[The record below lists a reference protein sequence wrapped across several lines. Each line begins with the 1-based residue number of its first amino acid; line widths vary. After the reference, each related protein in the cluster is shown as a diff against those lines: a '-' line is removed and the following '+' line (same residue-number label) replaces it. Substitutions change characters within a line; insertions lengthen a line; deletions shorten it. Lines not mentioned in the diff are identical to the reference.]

1 MAWSPILSAEVARI
15 ATFFP
20 LMIMWHVWIACV
32 SGGVGCAGVRR
43 SGRGGEVHARFILP
57 LFRLQTQSAAVADSF
72 ELNLFLSN
80 LPRYRKE
87 RTKHH
92 NSTLRPNLHTALHAL
107 AALRPHPQPPLPS
120 TRNCTA
126 LTAAA
131 PTPRHHPRHAG
142 GTPAPPRH
150 AAPLRHHPTGKMS
163 RGLLTLVLCLS
174 ARCDALVHS
183 AKIMLPRRPGV
194 DRAIF
199 PPDMSYNDAQDGKA
213 HAKRQAGGYVSAAA
227 AAASWRAPSHLRAAA
242 DDFAAAAAAV
252 AAPEGALLDL
262 CASVFDDKLARP
274 GVLRAAAI
282 EQAIDKLETAARA
295 AYDGTFQPA
304 PLATAGLEGEWRLVF
319 TSSKLTFE
327 GGEERQGE
335 RGYGMS
341 GVAALPFCSSVAVLQ
356 RLGSNPRTAGS
367 NPWTAGSNP
376 RAQCIE
382 IVELPL
388 PRFSSFR
395 NSRVAVVF
403 KGDWEIVGRNWHE
416 AIGTTGTCMDGLRV
430 TTTYASA
437 ELTYAAETPT
447 TTLPET
453 LPPAISEQL
462 ITTMATHIGSRARV
476 ERAAN
481 GDVYVW
487 ERQATPIEQTVQM
500 LLQ

>member
-1 MAWSPILSAEVARI
+1 
-15 ATFFP
+15 
-20 LMIMWHVWIACV
+20 
-32 SGGVGCAGVRR
+32 
-43 SGRGGEVHARFILP
+43 
-57 LFRLQTQSAAVADSF
+57 
-72 ELNLFLSN
+72 
-80 LPRYRKE
+80 
-87 RTKHH
+87 
-92 NSTLRPNLHTALHAL
+92 
-107 AALRPHPQPPLPS
+107 
-120 TRNCTA
+120 
-126 LTAAA
+126 
-131 PTPRHHPRHAG
+131 
-142 GTPAPPRH
+142 
-150 AAPLRHHPTGKMS
+150 MS

-213 HAKRQAGGYVSAAA
+213 HAKRQAGAYVSTAAA
-227 AAASWRAPSHLRAAA
+227 ANAEINCAAA

-282 EQAIDKLETAARA
+282 EQAIDKLETTART

-319 TSSKLTFE
+319 TSSKLTLE
-327 GGEERQGE
+327 
-335 RGYGMS
+335 YGMS

-356 RLGSNPRTAGS
+356 RL
-367 NPWTAGSNP
+367 AGSNP

-388 PRFSSFR
+388 PRLWSFR
-395 NSRVAVVF
+395 SSKEAVVL
-403 KGDWEIVGRNWHE
+403 KGDWEIVGRNWFDG
-416 AIGTTGTCMDGLRV
+416 IGTTGTCMDGLRV

-437 ELTYAAETPT
+437 ELTY
-447 TTLPET
+447 ET
-453 LPPAISEQL
+453 LRPAISEQL
-462 ITTMATHIGSRARV
+462 ITTVATHIGSRARV
-476 ERAAN
+476 ERVAN